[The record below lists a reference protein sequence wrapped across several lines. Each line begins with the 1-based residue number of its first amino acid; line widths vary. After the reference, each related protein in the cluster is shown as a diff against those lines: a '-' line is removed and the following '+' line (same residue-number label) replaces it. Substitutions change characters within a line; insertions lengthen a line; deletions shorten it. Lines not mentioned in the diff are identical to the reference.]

1 MSKILAA
8 LAAALLFLCARTARA
23 DRELIVPFHEGGHL
37 VFDQLAGLRLDP
49 ATGVQFAGPAGVAFH
64 SSKADAFQPGQPG
77 SPQPF
82 GSEEKTSTF
91 WFSPSADYFV
101 TEHLSLGGILEFAHT
116 SGTLSSNGQQTD
128 LPGTSTYLFM
138 PRIGFYAPFSDRFG
152 LWPRIGF
159 GWTSSESVQFDA
171 QGGAPVRDTFRAF
184 VLDVDIALV
193 YRFNETFFLK
203 TGPEIGLTLGGRHTQ
218 DRSGISSAADASTL
232 QISGT
237 VAFGANLEL

>member
-1 MSKILAA
+1 MSKNRLAA
-8 LAAALLFLCARTARA
+8 AVAALLFFFLSRSAHA
-23 DRELIVPFHEGGHL
+23 DRELIVPFHESGHL

-64 SSKADAFQPGQPG
+64 SSKEDAFQPGQA
-77 SPQPF
+77 
-82 GSEEKTSTF
+82 GSETKTTTF

-101 TEHLSLGGILEFAHT
+101 TDHLSIGGIIEFAHT
-116 SGTLSSNGQQTD
+116 SGTLASNGQETD

-152 LWPRIGF
+152 LWPRIGL

-171 QGGAPVRDTFRAF
+171 QGSAPVRDTFRAF

-218 DRSGISSAADASTL
+218 DISGISSAADASTL
-232 QISGT
+232 QVSGSM
-237 VAFGANLEL
+237 AFGANIEL